1 MGEDIIR
8 MSEKELTRVH
18 IIRKVI
24 DSSLKQKEAAEKLSL
39 SERQIRRLKER
50 VRIEGDKGLTHRLRG
65 RASKRRIEDKQWQKI
80 LNLCR
85 TVYRDFGPTFACE
98 KLIERDKIKISD
110 ETLRKRL
117 IVEGLWVKQRKARKH
132 RKWRKRKACP
142 GEMVQLDG
150 SHHPWFEDRGDK
162 CVLMGYIDDATGN
175 KSGQFYKYEGTLPA
189 FAGLKHYIK
198 QDGIPLSVYVDRH
211 STYKGISKQT
221 IEDELNDR
229 FSLSQFERGCKELD
243 IKVIHAHSPQAKG
256 RIERSFKTDQDRLV
270 KEMRLAGI
278 KNIEEGNKFLKSYW
292 PKHNKRFAVKPVK
305 DVDMHRPLPADM
317 NLDVK
322 LCIKTIRTL
331 RNDFTIVHHKQLYQI
346 MNRSCPRK
354 VLVEERINNKI
365 VISGNGSYL
374 KYKPITLKPVIEIK
388 HKTHKTNKTTW
399 RPTME
404 HPWKKLPS
412 VRRISQSKQE
422 SLVIV

>member
-1 MGEDIIR
+1 MGEDIIK
-8 MSEKELTRVH
+8 MSQKELSRVH

-65 RASKRRIEDKQWQKI
+65 KVSNRRIDDKQWQKI

-85 TVYRDFGPTFACE
+85 TVYRGFGPTFACE
-98 KLIERDKIKISD
+98 KLLEREKIKISD

-117 IVEGLWVKQRKARKH
+117 LVEGLWVKQRKARKY
-132 RKWRKRKACP
+132 RKWRERKQYA

-150 SHHPWFEDRGDK
+150 SHHPWFESRGDK

-198 QDGIPLSVYVDRH
+198 QNGIPLSVYVDRH
-211 STYKGISKQT
+211 STYKGGGKQT
-221 IEDELNDR
+221 IDEELNDR
-229 FSLSQFERGCKELD
+229 FSLSQFERACGELD
-243 IKVIHAHSPQAKG
+243 IKVIHANSAPAKG

-278 KNIEEGNKFLKSYW
+278 KNIEEANKFLKSYW
-292 PKHNKRFAVKPVK
+292 PKHNKRFAVKPIK
-305 DVDMHRPLPADM
+305 DVDIHRPLFAGM
-317 NLDVK
+317 NLDIK
-322 LCIKTIRTL
+322 LCIKTIRTV
-331 RNDFTIVHHKQLYQI
+331 RNDFTIVHHKKLYQI
-346 MNRSCPRK
+346 LNRTCPRK
-354 VLVEERINNKI
+354 VLIEERINGKML
-365 VISGNGSYL
+365 ISGNSCYL

-388 HKTHKTNKTTW
+388 LKTNKITW
-399 RPTME
+399 RPPE
-404 HPWKKLPS
+404 NHPWRSQSYKK
-412 VRRISQSKQE
+412 RIALSKQE
-422 SLVIV
+422 TLTVI

>member
-8 MSEKELTRVH
+8 MSQKELTRVH

-24 DSSLKQKEAAEKLSL
+24 DSSLKQKEAGEKLSI
-39 SERQIRRLKER
+39 SERQIRRLKEIM
-50 VRIEGDKGLTHRLRG
+50 RIEGEKGLTHRLRG
-65 RASKRRIEDKQWQKI
+65 RKSKRRIDDKQWQKI

-85 TVYRDFGPTFACE
+85 TVYRGFGPTFACE
-98 KLIERDKIKISD
+98 KLLERDKIKISA

-117 IVEGLWVKQRKARKH
+117 LVEGLWVKQRKARKH
-132 RKWRKRKACP
+132 RKWRERKACP

-150 SHHPWFEDRGDK
+150 SHHPWFEGRGDK

-175 KSGQFYKYEGTLPA
+175 KSGQFYEYEGTLPA
-189 FAGLKHYIK
+189 FSGLKHYIK
-198 QDGIPLSVYVDRH
+198 QNGIPLIVYVDKH
-211 STYKGISKQT
+211 STYKGSGKQS

-229 FSLSQFERGCKELD
+229 FNLSQFERACKELD
-243 IKVIHAHSPQAKG
+243 IKVIHANSPQAKG

-270 KEMRLAGI
+270 KELRLAGI
-278 KNIEEGNKFLKSYW
+278 KNIEEGNVFLKSYW

-305 DVDMHRPLPADM
+305 NVDMHRPLPADI

-322 LCIKTIRTL
+322 LCVKTKRTV
-331 RNDFTIVHHKQLYQI
+331 RNDFTIVHDKKLYQV
-346 MNRSCPRK
+346 MSRSCPRK
-354 VLVEERINNKI
+354 VFVEKRINNKI
-365 VISGNGSYL
+365 LISGNGSYL
-374 KYKPITLKPVIEIK
+374 NYKLITLKPVIEIK
-388 HKTHKTNKTTW
+388 PKINKTNKIIW

-412 VRRISQSKQE
+412 VRRISQSKQK
-422 SLVIV
+422 SLVSI